1 VTGPNEPS
9 FPGKNMRECS
19 IAPAKR
25 STRLLERHANP
36 ERCAGRFTA
45 KSQKASA
52 PSGPEAF
59 CFRIKYGLD
68 SEYAFSLG
76 FDFQRG
82 FVASVRIKA
91 YIPIP

>member
-1 VTGPNEPS
+1 
-9 FPGKNMRECS
+9 MREYS

-36 ERCAGRFTA
+36 ERRAGRFTA
-45 KSQKASA
+45 KSQKASS

-59 CFRIKYGLD
+59 CFRMECGLD
-68 SEYAFSLG
+68 FEFGFSLD
-76 FDFQRG
+76 FDFRYDLIP
-82 FVASVRIKA
+82 FLWIKV